1 MTWKKTL
8 IRHLLFAVL
17 AAAPGLFCTG
27 CFTAE
32 TWHHLGKTE
41 VILPEESLRYQVSP
55 DGSEIVFSGK
65 QKTAHYCWPLIHCVD
80 SNRGHSKYTWNTY
93 TPLEK
98 RVSLD
103 SFMDPHWRQ
112 VPVPYREKLVRFHL
126 IVEPDPSVP
135 RAWLADDST
144 PCFETPAERMDEV
157 NIPPENNPDY
167 HWIRHYVNPDETV
180 RLRVNP
186 DDLPLLSDRQY
197 LFLRFSKRQTEEAPG
212 SNGPLLVCPAGQD
225 GSRYDM
231 LAYSGHDHFDRSF
244 WDGILEHGSTGT
256 AGYCWKILWMPAAV
270 VADVIALP
278 VYLICPGILMR
289 EP

>member
-1 MTWKKTL
+1 MSQEKML
-8 IRHLLFAVL
+8 IRNLLFAVV
-17 AAAPGLFCTG
+17 AAVFGLCCTG

-41 VILPEESLRYQVSP
+41 VILPDGSLRYRISA

-80 SNRGHSKYTWNTY
+80 SNRGHSEYTWNTY
-93 TPLEK
+93 RTVEK

-103 SFMDPHWRQ
+103 SLTDPHWRQ
-112 VPVPYREKLVRFHL
+112 DPVPYREKLVRFHL

-144 PCFETPAERMDEV
+144 PYFETPAERMDEG
-157 NIPPENNPDY
+157 NIPPEDDPDY
-167 HWIRHYVNPDETV
+167 YWIRHYVNPDETV

-197 LFLRFSKRQTEEAPG
+197 LFLRFSKRKTEETPG
-212 SNGPLLVCPAGQD
+212 SSGPLLVCPDGQD

-231 LAYSGHDHFDRSF
+231 LAYRGYDHFDRSF
-244 WDGILEHGSTGT
+244 WDGILERGSTGA
-256 AGYCWKILWMPAAV
+256 AGYCWKVLWMPAAI

-278 VYLICPGILMR
+278 VYLVFPPIMMN

>member
-1 MTWKKTL
+1 MNLKKTVL
-8 IRHLLFAVL
+8 RNLLFAAL
-17 AAAPGLFCTG
+17 IMASGICCTG
-27 CFTAE
+27 CFTPE

-41 VILPEESLRYQVSP
+41 VILPEGSLRYEISP

-80 SNRGHSKYTWNTY
+80 SNRGYSKYTWNTY
-93 TPLEK
+93 KPLEK

-103 SFMDPHWRQ
+103 SLTDPHWRQ
-112 VPVPYREKLVRFHL
+112 DPVPYREKLVRFHL

-135 RAWLADDST
+135 RAWIEDDST
-144 PCFETPAERMDEV
+144 PFFETPAERMDPG
-157 NIPPENNPDY
+157 NIPPEDDPNY
-167 HWIRHYVNPDETV
+167 HWIRSYVNQDETL

-186 DDLPLLSDRQY
+186 DDLPLLSDRQC
-197 LFLRFSKRQTEEAPG
+197 LFLRFSKRQTDETPG
-212 SNGPLLVCPAGQD
+212 SNGPLLVCPTGQE
-225 GSRYDM
+225 GRRYDM
-231 LAYSGHDHFDRSF
+231 LAYRGYDFFDRSF
-244 WDGILEHGSTGT
+244 WDGILEHGSTGA